1 MSGTVEALQRARDVA
16 WVSLVPVFD
25 HAIVL
30 ALEAE
35 HHSYHTS
42 MSVQANC
49 PPAYPPLVELLAA
62 SAPIGEAGR

>member
-1 MSGTVEALQRARDVA
+1 MSATVEALQRARNVA
-16 WVSLVPVFD
+16 WASLVPVFD

-35 HHSYHTS
+35 HHSYHIS
-42 MSVQANC
+42 LSVQQNC

-62 SAPIGEAGR
+62 SSEPER

>member
-30 ALEAE
+30 AREAE
-35 HHSYHTS
+35 HHSEHLS
-42 MSVQANC
+42 MSYQMHLT
-49 PPAYPPLVELLAA
+49 PAYPPLVELLAA
-62 SAPIGEAGR
+62 SGMDAEVSP